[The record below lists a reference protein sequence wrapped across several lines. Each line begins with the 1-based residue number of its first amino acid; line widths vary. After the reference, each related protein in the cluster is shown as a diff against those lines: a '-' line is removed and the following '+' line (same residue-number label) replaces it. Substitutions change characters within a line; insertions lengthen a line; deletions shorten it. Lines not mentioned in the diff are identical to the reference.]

1 MFNIINE
8 VNYAYAI
15 IKFKASKLQISS
27 GIYFRSNSFLGT
39 RNR

>member
-15 IKFKASKLQISS
+15 IKFKASKVQVFI
-27 GIYFRSNSFLGT
+27 LGPT
-39 RNR
+39 RFWELAIDEL